1 MIFSRF
7 FFRLKRKRRSLV
19 YYFKPGPLKN
29 FVWVADGPIHLQ
41 PCFMIGKRQKKEIK
55 RVFTILYYLINN
67 NPI

>member
-41 PCFMIGKRQKKEIK
+41 PCFMIGKRQKKK
-55 RVFTILYYLINN
+55 KLNVYLPFYTI
-67 NPI
+67 